1 MCQNATLGFS
11 STIVKKY
18 ILQTSKHVKE
28 PRYMHARVLW
38 MIFIKKHKDTFKDV
52 QNRGMNLDMNSRV
65 LCMYNGLYQMLKNE
79 FRE

>member
-1 MCQNATLGFS
+1 
-11 STIVKKY
+11 
-18 ILQTSKHVKE
+18 
-28 PRYMHARVLW
+28 MHARVLW
-38 MIFIKKHKDTFKDV
+38 MTFIKKHKDTFKDV